1 MKERMRAREDVRM
14 SGRTELIL
22 SSPRSLTA
30 SPPLRVAVA
39 RRGEARE
46 MPGMTERLRMPD
58 VVVERHILHIAE
70 PRDVDADRTVRGN
83 GVVEVRELLAE
94 DDLVGLVAGSRMHNL
109 REC

>member
-1 MKERMRAREDVRM
+1 MRKDRQLKV
-14 SGRTELIL
+14 LL
-22 SSPRSLTA
+22 SSC
-30 SPPLRVAVA
+30 PPVLLALRRRVAA
-39 RRGEARE
+39 TRRGEARE

-58 VVVERHILHIAE
+58 VVVERYILHIAE
-70 PRDVDADRTVRGN
+70 LRDVDADRTVRGN